1 MKNRKSNCLVPVEL
15 LQPVSVYVSVCHRY
29 CQKPIY
35 NRAIAMLVIIFLFRF
50 LCNSLLHL
58 NFGRPLQVHAN
69 YCDTSVKMLAGHIKT
84 YQNNINIGVG
94 PSEEASADAPAQG
107 FHLAYGYQLMVSMHR
122 SSCRGD
128 KEHWLISK

>member
-1 MKNRKSNCLVPVEL
+1 
-15 LQPVSVYVSVCHRY
+15 
-29 CQKPIY
+29 
-35 NRAIAMLVIIFLFRF
+35 MLVIIFLFCF

-58 NFGRPLQVHAN
+58 NFGRPLQVHTN

-107 FHLAYGYQLMVSMHR
+107 FHLAYWLSINGLDALFQLQGR
-122 SSCRGD
+122 SGALADFQINR
-128 KEHWLISK
+128 LLL